1 MTNGPSEP
9 IKFWRHRIFAARATR
24 ARLYHGR
31 DGEGHCTRLR
41 GCANRRGGQGHF
53 KQKAPKGCRK
63 LNKIMIFWCR
73 KGGLHLAIRPLIVAI
88 D

>member
-1 MTNGPSEP
+1 VPG
-9 IKFWRHRIFAARATR
+9 A
-24 ARLYHGR
+24 G
-31 DGEGHCTRLR
+31 
-41 GCANRRGGQGHF
+41 GGQGHF

-73 KGGLHLAIRPLIVAI
+73 KRVFHLAIRPLIVAI